1 MKMIFKII
9 ALPLIL
15 ILSVAGL
22 LLNAGIKAYCL
33 AAAIVFKVLG
43 LCALIAVCTSQWQAL
58 ITIGIMVA
66 IVLLIAYGESF
77 IMAQIEICRDGLC
90 GYLRA

>member
-15 ILSVAGL
+15 ILAVAGL

-33 AAAIVFKVLG
+33 ASAIVFKVLG
-43 LCALIAVCTSQWQAL
+43 LDVTQESHELH
-58 ITIGIMVA
+58 
-66 IVLLIAYGESF
+66 LLQYVQVSG
-77 IMAQIEICRDGLC
+77 RHL
-90 GYLRA
+90 